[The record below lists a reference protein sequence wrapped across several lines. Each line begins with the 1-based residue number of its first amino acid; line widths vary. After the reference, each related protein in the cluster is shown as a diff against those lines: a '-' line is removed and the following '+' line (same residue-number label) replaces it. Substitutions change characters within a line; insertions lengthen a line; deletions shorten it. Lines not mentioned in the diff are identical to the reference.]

1 MGVNGKLTS
10 YSMEANMQGHAKRS
24 HQYHHVNDRAMAA
37 IRGPPTRRQQLQG
50 RQQPQKTGKRTMAI
64 QGRTRVFIMT
74 KTHWVGSKHDARNH
88 CAVALATKAPGKTMI
103 VQEGQEAHL
112 ARMYRLHA
120 GTTMT
125 TMMTVR
131 VSFPKSLFDHSD
143 EIACARL

>member
-1 MGVNGKLTS
+1 
-10 YSMEANMQGHAKRS
+10 
-24 HQYHHVNDRAMAA
+24 
-37 IRGPPTRRQQLQG
+37 
-50 RQQPQKTGKRTMAI
+50 
-64 QGRTRVFIMT
+64 MT
-74 KTHWVGSKHDARNH
+74 LVTI
-88 CAVALATKAPGKTMI
+88 AVALATKAPGKTMI

-143 EIACARL
+143 EIACARLRTQGPSCTLEGCLSHAQAVPK